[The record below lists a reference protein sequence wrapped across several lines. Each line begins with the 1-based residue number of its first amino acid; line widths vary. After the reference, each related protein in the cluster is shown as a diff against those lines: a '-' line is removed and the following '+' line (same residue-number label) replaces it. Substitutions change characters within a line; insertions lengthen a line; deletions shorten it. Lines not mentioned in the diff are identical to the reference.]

1 MYFYMNVNII
11 SIITFLLSIEQS
23 MYGTIYTLFSITFKK
38 KTDEQL
44 NN

>member
-1 MYFYMNVNII
+1 M
-11 SIITFLLSIEQS
+11 ITFLLSIEQS

-38 KTDEQL
+38 KTNEQL

>member
-1 MYFYMNVNII
+1 M
-11 SIITFLLSIEQS
+11 ITFLLSIEQS

-38 KTDEQL
+38 KQT